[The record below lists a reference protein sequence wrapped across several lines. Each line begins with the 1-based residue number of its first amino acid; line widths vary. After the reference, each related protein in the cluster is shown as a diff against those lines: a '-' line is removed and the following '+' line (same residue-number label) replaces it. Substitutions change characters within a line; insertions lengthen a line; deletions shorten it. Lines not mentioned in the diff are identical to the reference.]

1 MRDLVIGRRSL
12 RLFWVLLSCAVCT
25 HNWDAARPAAGQLAA
40 DSTRV
45 YRVTII
51 GATIDGSRPD
61 GSPWNTKK
69 PNKTWTFIGI
79 AAGLAVGQ
87 ATIGKEVG
95 SWLDGDA
102 QAYPP
107 APLVEIN
114 VGGAKYE
121 TAALEPTLSP
131 EWNQDLLLDLV
142 SRLPTEP
149 VVIIVRDGIDGKVVG
164 STTMTV
170 EALISR
176 DAHTIT
182 NIPSVPSLNL
192 RVAAT
197 TINRATFAVVVP
209 GNGQATLDVSGGDV
223 VEIVASNQVCVAPDR
238 CHGPD
243 GDPQQP
249 GMSGLGQIAYYRDRP
264 IVEGFSSAPH
274 GSLVGLV
281 SKVPV
286 FIGQART
293 VHVPSSGTLQMFVND
308 GKPEDNS
315 GFFELQVSI
324 NPCHTTVAP
333 LCGHGHDGR

>member
-1 MRDLVIGRRSL
+1 MRDVGIGRRSL
-12 RLFWVLLSCAVCT
+12 LLVSLLLSRTACT
-25 HNWDAARPAAGQLAA
+25 HNWDATGPVSGQRTAESRSA
-40 DSTRV
+40 
-45 YRVTII
+45 YRVTIV
-51 GATIDGSRPD
+51 GATIEGSRPD
-61 GSPWNTKK
+61 GSPWNTTR
-69 PNKTWTFIGI
+69 PDKTWTLIGI

-87 ATIGKEVG
+87 AAIGREVG

-102 QAYPP
+102 RAFPP

-131 EWNQDLLLDLV
+131 EWSQDLLLDLV
-142 SRLPTEP
+142 GRRPTEP
-149 VVIIVRDGIDGKVVG
+149 MVITVRDGVDGKVVG
-164 STTMTV
+164 STTMTIK
-170 EALISR
+170 ALVST

-192 RVAAT
+192 RVPAT
-197 TINRATFAVVVP
+197 TIHRATLVVVVP

-223 VEIVASNQVCVAPDR
+223 VEIVASNRVCVAPDR

-249 GMSGLGQIAYYRDRP
+249 GISGLGRIAYHRDRP
-264 IVEGFSSAPH
+264 TAEGFSAAPH

-281 SKVPV
+281 SGVPV

-293 VHVPSSGTLQMFVND
+293 VHAPRSGTLQMFVND
-308 GKPEDNS
+308 GKPGNNS
-315 GFFELQVSI
+315 GSFDLRVSI
-324 NPCHTTVAP
+324 NPCHTNSCTVIE
-333 LCGHGHDGR
+333 RQ